1 MAERDVQ
8 VRLSETGYEDL
19 AEKLDQLDEKIDR
32 LIEKFDQLDGKIAA
46 PDVRLDG
53 ADEVSADLDGI
64 AANLDEIGQKA
75 ATPEVQVE
83 GIEDSNL
90 QLDDFRKNLD
100 EISPI
105 ADEADASLDGLA
117 GAADNLTVSTE
128 ALDEAYSRFRDEIYE
143 ANPGIDDATA
153 SLLAQ
158 SAAAQAAGIS
168 MDEYAAETE
177 AANHAT
183 GSFWDAINRLN
194 TDLRYMGSGDILTV
208 TRGMHGFDVQTGEA
222 AEDLDQLFQNLDK
235 VTRVTPVT
243 EDSIQRLGLTADEAF
258 MKGETALDKYRA
270 DLYSLSQVLRNVST
284 DAEEVGDSLEAAV
297 NGRSGGNS
305 GLQNL
310 LEKLFSSGGGKLLT
324 IGNGLSLSAGIG
336 GSFVIAALMAEIG
349 ALVTG
354 FSAALMGIVPAV
366 ILAIPSIERLDA
378 AFQDNRAELAK
389 QPEAVREIVHDLRS
403 LKSEYDSMAKAFE
416 PDVFGII
423 NRGLTAAKELLPT
436 FKPLADQ
443 AAGGI
448 DNLLNSLDRFF
459 KPAGAK
465 PSGLLA
471 LHNPAQD
478 VAPQLTQFQQ
488 WLAKV
493 SPDIKAGIEGI
504 GKTIGTIVVDW
515 GKFMTRFSPKDIQNA
530 FHILDNLINW
540 WGTFWGNMISHVMNM
555 WDDLSAAFKNTKN
568 WYNDVEQWTT
578 QFSLTVGAGRS
589 AISSAR

>member
-1 MAERDVQ
+1 
-8 VRLSETGYEDL
+8 
-19 AEKLDQLDEKIDR
+19 
-32 LIEKFDQLDGKIAA
+32 
-46 PDVRLDG
+46 
-53 ADEVSADLDGI
+53 
-64 AANLDEIGQKA
+64 
-75 ATPEVQVE
+75 
-83 GIEDSNL
+83 
-90 QLDDFRKNLD
+90 
-100 EISPI
+100 
-105 ADEADASLDGLA
+105 
-117 GAADNLTVSTE
+117 
-128 ALDEAYSRFRDEIYE
+128 
-143 ANPGIDDATA
+143 
-153 SLLAQ
+153 
-158 SAAAQAAGIS
+158 

-354 FSAALMGIVPAV
+354 FSAAVMGIVPAV
-366 ILAIPSIERLDA
+366 ALAIPSIEKLDK
-378 AFQDNRAELAK
+378 AFHDSRAELAK
-389 QPEAVREIVHDLRS
+389 LPAAERDTVEGIRR
-403 LKSEYDSMAKAFE
+403 LKSEYDKLADSFA
-416 PDVFGII
+416 PDVFKILNDGVSVA
-423 NRGLTAAKELLPT
+423 NSLL
-436 FKPLADQ
+436 KQSGPLATD

-448 DNLLNSLDRFF
+448 ESLLKQFDKFTQSNGF
-459 KPAGAK
+459 KAWVK
-465 PSGLLA
+465 
-471 LHNPAQD
+471 Q
-478 VAPQLTQFQQ
+478 
-488 WLAKV
+488 V
-493 SPDIKAGIEGI
+493 SPDIKPAIEAI
-504 GKTIGTIVVDW
+504 GTTIGTIVVDW
-515 GKFMTRFSPKDIQNA
+515 GKFMKAFSPTGHYQRPS
-530 FHILDNLINW
+530 
-540 WGTFWGNMISHVMNM
+540 TFS
-555 WDDLSAAFKNTKN
+555 
-568 WYNDVEQWTT
+568 TT
-578 QFSLTVGAGRS
+578 
-589 AISSAR
+589 